1 MAVAA
6 VLIGACGS
14 SDRTLVGNPAP
25 TFELASVERDGPRI
39 SLASLRGTPVV
50 LNFWAS
56 WCAPCKKEMPAFERV
71 HQRVGDDV
79 AFLGVNGNDS
89 RRLAL
94 RLIEE
99 TGVSYPSVYDPDDT
113 LYRRYKLV
121 GRPVTVLIGADGEVV
136 ASRAGELDEDELIA
150 LLEQHFP
157 ETVLAAE
164 S

>member
-1 MAVAA
+1 M
-6 VLIGACGS
+6 
-14 SDRTLVGNPAP
+14 
-25 TFELASVERDGPRI
+25 
-39 SLASLRGTPVV
+39 V

-71 HQRVGDDV
+71 HQRLGEDI

-94 RLIEE
+94 ALLEE
-99 TGVSYPSVYDPDDT
+99 TGVTYPSVYDPDDT

-121 GRPVTVLIGADGEVV
+121 GRPVTVLIDPDGQVV
-136 ASRAGELDEDELIA
+136 ASRAGEVDEDELLA
-150 LLEQHFP
+150 LLAEHFP
-157 ETVLAAE
+157 ETVPAAK